1 MKHYRLLIVDDT
13 GQVLDSVGEFFSE
26 KGLIKWL
33 KSNPQMLEVEDS
45 GEDDNYHGEDK
56 GYQ

>member
-1 MKHYRLLIVDDT
+1 VVDEN

-26 KGLIKWL
+26 KGLVKWL
-33 KSNPQMLEVEDS
+33 KGNPAVLEEENDS
-45 GEDDNYHGEDK
+45 DEDDNYHGEDK